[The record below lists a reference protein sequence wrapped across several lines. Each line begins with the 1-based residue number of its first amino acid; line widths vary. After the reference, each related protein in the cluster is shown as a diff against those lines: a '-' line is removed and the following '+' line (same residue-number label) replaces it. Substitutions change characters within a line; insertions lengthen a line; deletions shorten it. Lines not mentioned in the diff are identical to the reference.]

1 MARRPPLAAAALA
14 ALAALALGA
23 CGEDRTDNAPAAAAT
38 TGTAAGGTATTST
51 TEATAP
57 VGKAVATVQVA
68 LTDFRIEPAVG
79 RVGRSG
85 VIAFAAANDG
95 QVPHALEVEGPSGQ
109 VETPTLD
116 PGEAAT
122 IRVDLPPG
130 SYKWYCPVGDHE
142 QRGMV
147 GRVRVAE

>member
-1 MARRPPLAAAALA
+1 MARRPPLAAALA
-14 ALAALALGA
+14 AVAALALGA
-23 CGEDRTDNAPAAAAT
+23 CGEDRDEGVAPAATTAT
-38 TGTAAGGTATTST
+38 ATMPTGTTST
-51 TEATAP
+51 TAATAP
-57 VGKAVATVQVA
+57 VGEAVATVQVS
-68 LTDFRIEPAVG
+68 LTDFKIDPAAG
-79 RVGRSG
+79 RVGRAG

-95 QVPHALEVEGPSGQ
+95 QVPHALEVEGPSGE

-122 IRVDLPPG
+122 VRIDLPPG

-142 QRGMV
+142 QRGMA